1 MSRRPP
7 RRGARLAGD
16 QPDEEDERARARVE
30 CANFA
35 HWVPFRRYYA
45 RSVSVRASYRLLFG
59 VSMVLGAGVAGC
71 PPGSLEDPERFL
83 DGGAGGGSA
92 TCPTGYDV
100 PKDLF
105 AKKCV
110 ELCHDDSDP
119 DGALD
124 LKSANPA
131 SRMIGVA
138 SSDGDCATRLL
149 IDPANPEQSFLIEK
163 LTSKSPQCGDQMPD
177 TLSKATASEI
187 ECVRQWVYG
196 LVGGGDSGAAGS
208 GGATDSGGGG

>member
-1 MSRRPP
+1 M
-7 RRGARLAGD
+7 
-16 QPDEEDERARARVE
+16 
-30 CANFA
+30 
-35 HWVPFRRYYA
+35 PFRHYYA
-45 RSVSVRASYRLLFG
+45 RSVSLRASYRLAFG
-59 VSMVLGAGVAGC
+59 VSLLLGAAIAGC

-83 DGGAGGGSA
+83 DGGPGGGSA

-100 PKDLF
+100 PSDLF

-110 ELCHDDSDP
+110 DLCHDDSDP

-124 LKSANPA
+124 LKSADPA
-131 SRMIGVA
+131 SRMIGVP

-177 TLSKATASEI
+177 TLTKATASEI

-196 LVGGGDSGAAGS
+196 LVGSGTDSGAGGSAGAAGS
-208 GGATDSGGGG
+208 GGTTDSGGGG